1 MSSGAGADASA
12 GPVTVTMLMCF
23 SVELAMD
30 ERYGFGP
37 VQACLF
43 PPLSCLILLF
53 GLRHLRYCG
62 LIDGMELQLEELRA
76 LASRAENRLT
86 ETGIPRVAMVQGKI
100 PEHELNAVYEPMVNL
115 ILRGSKSMTI
125 GDTTLHYD
133 PATYF
138 VMSVGLP
145 AAGVINASA
154 SGEPYLA
161 VALLLD
167 STVIST
173 LLSDLPESAGSAVRP
188 VGFSVAAVTGELMD
202 AWVRMLR
209 LTARPADIAAL
220 APAYEREILYRVLQ
234 GPHGGMLR
242 DIATPDSAMSRV
254 NLAIELIRR
263 DFAEPLSVELLAQ
276 KASMSTSAFH
286 RHFKA
291 VTSLSPL
298 QYQKRVRL
306 LQARTL
312 LISKGRSV
320 TSAAFDVG
328 YESATQ
334 FSREYAREFGLAPGR
349 DSLRLQA
356 GFRA

>member
-1 MSSGAGADASA
+1 M
-12 GPVTVTMLMCF
+12 TT
-23 SVELAMD
+23 
-30 ERYGFGP
+30 
-37 VQACLF
+37 
-43 PPLSCLILLF
+43 
-53 GLRHLRYCG
+53 
-62 LIDGMELQLEELRA
+62 QLEELRA

-86 ETGIPRVAMVQGKI
+86 ETGIPRVAMVQGRI

-145 AAGVINASA
+145 AAGAIAPSA

-167 STVIST
+167 SAVVSS
-173 LLSDLPESAGSAVRP
+173 LLCDLPEGAESEGRP
-188 VGFSVAAVTGELMD
+188 AGFSIAAVTSELMD

-209 LTARPADIAAL
+209 LMDRPGEIAAL

-234 GPHGGMLR
+234 GPHGRMLR
-242 DIATPDSAMSRV
+242 DIATPDSAMSRI

-263 DFAEPLSVELLAQ
+263 DFAEPLRVELLAD
-276 KASMSTSAFH
+276 KAAMSTSAFH

-312 LISKGRSV
+312 LISKGSSV
-320 TSAAFDVG
+320 TSAAFEVG

-334 FSREYAREFGLAPGR
+334 FSREYAREFGLPPGR
-349 DSLRLQA
+349 DSSRLQA
-356 GFRA
+356 GLRG